1 VAALTAAQLLRVWE
15 EGCTLNQAER
25 PLAVLA
31 EAAPD
36 ASHGEL
42 AALSIGRRDRRLLA
56 LREATFGPRF
66 QALGSCSECG
76 ERLELAFSA
85 ADVRAGTD
93 DVGPP
98 GPLSLGEL
106 ALEIRLPDSTDVAA
120 AGQCSSIASARQTI
134 ARRCI
139 GSAHR
144 DGVPVA
150 PESVPD
156 ELIPEIARRLEA
168 ADPGADTTLEASCP
182 ACQARSEL
190 VFDIASFFWAEIEG
204 EALRLFRDVHRL
216 AQSYGWREADILA
229 MTPLRRRAYLELL
242 HQ

>member
-1 VAALTAAQLLRVWE
+1 MAALAASQILRVWE
-15 EGCTLNQAER
+15 RGFALDQAQR

-42 AALSIGRRDRRLLA
+42 AALSIGRRDRWLLA

-66 QALGSCSECG
+66 NALGSCSECG

-85 ADVRAGTD
+85 ADLRAGAHEA
-93 DVGPP
+93 GPP
-98 GPLSLGEL
+98 GRLSLGEF

-120 AGQCSSIASARQTI
+120 AGECSSIATARQTI

-139 GSAHR
+139 GSAQR

-150 PESVPD
+150 AESVPD
-156 ELIPEIARRLEA
+156 ELMPQIAQRLEA

-182 ACQARSEL
+182 VCQASSEL
-190 VFDIASFFWAEIEG
+190 VFDIASFFWAEIEA
-204 EALRLFRDVHRL
+204 EALRLFQDVHCI

-229 MTPLRRRAYLELL
+229 MTSLRRRAYLELL
-242 HQ
+242 DQ